1 MVGAGNGV
9 RTDDGAD
16 AGLGVS
22 AGAEACVGGD
32 GRSQCWCKNWHA
44 GMMTHKVN
52 MLLNMCLACSW
63 KKQSIFHARF

>member
-32 GRSQCWCKNWHA
+32 GRSQCRCKNCHA
-44 GMMTHKVN
+44 GILQHPCIV
-52 MLLNMCLACSW
+52 MLA
-63 KKQSIFHARF
+63 